1 MKFILA
7 GLGNMAAS
15 WPLIERAVP
24 EADRLGF
31 WGAVFPD
38 HYMWGEDRGGNATL
52 ETWVA
57 LSNLAARTTKIRLGT
72 QVTPLQFRPPGMLAK
87 MVSTVD
93 VISGGR
99 AILGVGAG
107 WSQTEFEGYS
117 EWNEPRVRVDKV
129 IEGLSLVLSLWTES
143 KPLNFNGKF
152 YHAKEAVLQPKPVQ
166 KPHPPLLFG
175 SQGKRMLRLT
185 GRQGNICL
193 LQGDAYEES
202 KKVVLDEA
210 KARGRQNEI
219 SFATGMAGRPAK
231 YDRKAWSDAA
241 ELARKKGCD
250 YMMVSFPADTCVESM
265 KDFAANVM
273 PSFA

>member
-1 MKFILA
+1 MKFVLA

-15 WPLIERAVP
+15 WQLIQKAVP
-24 EADRLGF
+24 EAEALGF

-52 ETWVA
+52 DTWVT
-57 LSNLAARTTKIRLGT
+57 LSNLAARTTKIHLGT
-72 QVTPLQFRPPGMLAK
+72 QVTPLSFRPPGMLAK

-99 AILGVGAG
+99 ALLGVGAG

-117 EWNEPRVRVDKV
+117 EWNEPKVRVDKV
-129 IEGLSLVLSLWTES
+129 TEALSLVLDLWTES

-152 YHAKEAVLQPKPVQ
+152 YHAKDAVLLPKPVQ

-175 SQGKRMLRLT
+175 SQGKRMQRLT
-185 GRQGNICL
+185 GRYANICL
-193 LQGDAYEES
+193 LQGDAYEET
-202 KKVVLDEA
+202 KRVVLEEA
-210 KARGRQNEI
+210 KRLGRQNEI
-219 SFATGMAGRPAK
+219 SFGTGMQGRPAK
-231 YDRKAWSDAA
+231 YDTKTWSDAA
-241 ELARKKGCD
+241 ENARKKGCG
-250 YMMVSFPADTCVESM
+250 YLMAGFPADTCIESM
-265 KDFAANVM
+265 RDFAAKVM